1 MDTFLVKAFAST
13 ADTSKSAQENLM
25 KRYEACNFSDNE
37 EDFVSAPPC
46 SGCPWCY
53 RCSHT
58 WVSKSEVY
66 Y

>member
-1 MDTFLVKAFAST
+1 MDGFIVKAFAST
-13 ADTSKSAQENLM
+13 ADTSTTAQKNLM
-25 KRYEACNFSDNE
+25 ERYEACNYSDNT